1 MKNKPF
7 EFSNFRTQQ
16 SSTVLRDDNCRYNRF
31 ALRNRKKITKIEELM
46 RSSTLKPSA
55 LQSTTTTV
63 NENLKVLLHSIKAK
77 NSSLSFNCSDL
88 GALAGYHPYSNLTD
102 LFMKYLYQNLDLL
115 YELDCQQCNLEIVPL
130 DEEITRILSKCSK
143 EKQSLITDL
152 TKNIIEKEQNLSSH
166 QQVNDILAVS
176 KELLQ
181 KEKLQVSEVSE
192 KPSIEVLS
200 KEEIE
205 FLENEIF
212 FKIKTNYGKFNEE
225 KALNKYEEI
234 TGFDVV
240 ERNEKLFV
248 LEIPSR
254 VFQITEGKNVEEDQE
269 ATREVEGEIVEEQ
282 TRIQDDEDNSSSS
295 LMKSRSSPIVCID
308 LSEEDNG
315 DDQPSTV
322 NELVVKKEIVSS
334 TVVSSSSAVIQSQ
347 PSPVINDFFLSRTKR
362 VHETS
367 STTTTTATTTTTTV
381 HTSFSS
387 SSSELKKR
395 RTTKK
400 SSYSSS
406 SSTLNPIDFSI
417 IGKVDGVSYQ
427 LNSSSDNSSDWKA
440 MKIII
445 EVKNRVRRLSS
456 PPPLYEQIQLIAY
469 LIMNGCEYGDLV
481 QVMPT
486 DEDTNKYDSGKLNEK
501 EKLDKENAE
510 KNVLEKYL
518 SISDNSKSNDNN
530 FNNSSSKNINDGSN
544 NNNNNRSSSNYLT
557 SQSILRSSS
566 FSSSSKSLDSFSY
579 SSSNY
584 SIIRIAL
591 QGPPYYHQYHWD
603 TVILPR
609 LHIFK
614 DAIMTLRKDD
624 DLRYSFLLGE
634 EPERRSI
641 IYHLCPYFD

>member
-1 MKNKPF
+1 
-7 EFSNFRTQQ
+7 
-16 SSTVLRDDNCRYNRF
+16 
-31 ALRNRKKITKIEELM
+31 M
-46 RSSTLKPSA
+46 RSSTLKKPSA

-166 QQVNDILAVS
+166 QQVNDMLAVS

-181 KEKLQVSEVSE
+181 REKLQVIEVTE

-254 VFQITEGKNVEEDQE
+254 VFQITEGKSIEDDQE
-269 ATREVEGEIVEEQ
+269 ATREVDGEVEEEQ
-282 TRIQDDEDNSSSS
+282 TKIQDEEDNSSS
-295 LMKSRSSPIVCID
+295 LLVKSRSSPMVCID

-315 DDQPSTV
+315 DDQPSTG
-322 NELVVKKEIVSS
+322 NELVVQKEITSS
-334 TVVSSSSAVIQSQ
+334 TVITSSSSAVIPSQ
-347 PSPVINDFFLSRTKR
+347 PSPVISDFFLSRTKR

-367 STTTTTATTTTTTV
+367 SSTTTTSTTTSTTV
-381 HTSFSS
+381 HTSTSS
-387 SSSELKKR
+387 SISELKKR

-406 SSTLNPIDFSI
+406 SSSSALNPIDFSI

-427 LNSSSDNSSDWKA
+427 MNSSSDNSSHWKA

-486 DEDTNKYDSGKLNEK
+486 DEDQNKNDSGKIMNEK
-501 EKLDKENAE
+501 EKFEKENEE
-510 KNVLEKYL
+510 KNVLAKYL
-518 SISDNSKSNDNN
+518 SVNNSNGNSNDNN
-530 FNNSSSKNINDGSN
+530 NNSSSKNDN
-544 NNNNNRSSSNYLT
+544 NTNKASTNSVT
-557 SQSILRSSS
+557 SQSLLRSSTSS

-584 SIIRIAL
+584 SITRIAL
-591 QGPPYYHQYHWD
+591 QGPPYYHHYHWD

-634 EPERRSI
+634 EEDRLSI
-641 IYHLCPYFD
+641 IYHLCPYFG